1 MEKPFFVFIS
11 TGVQNGCEARGAGA
25 AAPAR
30 PLLCVGRK
38 ARALPC
44 FQRVLSAAPHAVLL
58 AALLADGAFPSSL
71 AVLLPPAPSP
81 RLRAVPPALLRHGG
95 PFRDM
100 RALAKPGSGR
110 VRPRC
115 ERQTAAKSKV
125 KLSVS
130 LGNSPQKRQRVPEFG
145 RR

>member
-11 TGVQNGCEARGAGA
+11 TGVENGREAWGADA

-38 ARALPC
+38 ARALLC

-58 AALLADGAFPSSL
+58 TALLADGAFPSSL

-81 RLRAVPPALLRHGG
+81 RLRAVPPALLRQGG
-95 PFRDM
+95 PLRDM
-100 RALAKPGSGR
+100 RALAEPGSGGGETPLR
-110 VRPRC
+110 AANGC
-115 ERQTAAKSKV
+115 EKQSEAERQLGEFPTEKAA
-125 KLSVS
+125 
-130 LGNSPQKRQRVPEFG
+130 GA
-145 RR
+145 